1 MAVIKK
7 NFNIMALPL
16 AIERANPI
24 PLDSTAVWYSLED
37 MQNYAATGA
46 TAYVGQTLVYVN
58 ATANTSTA
66 YIIADAAGT
75 LQEIGAGKVELDN
88 VTIETN
94 ASGEVA
100 LKDFGKKYYK
110 WVSTVPASGTPGEE
124 GYVPAVP
131 GKYVVQEVDETH
143 PWQAGLELRTV
154 GASEIGWY
162 EQNTETS
169 EGLNAAVTALQDNV
183 KEIRTQVSALAGAFR
198 FKGELTLQEGQDAAG
213 LLATVKDPQPGDV
226 YQIGSDEWVYT
237 ADKNKQ
243 WIELGPQIDLSG
255 YATKDALSAV
265 DGRLRTLETT
275 VGDLTKVDGTI
286 AKLQETITG
295 HTTSLGELNTK
306 IGTLETSIKT
316 NTDGLAA
323 VEGKITALQNADKAF
338 DTRVGGL
345 EKALGVPAGEG
356 AEASGLYAVMDTFI
370 TGAQLDDTDIDILN
384 HKVQL
389 KTFDGTVTGLVPVP
403 GAFAEGETA
412 ADFVLNAAGRWVK
425 PQDAR
430 VGNLGDSATVVDY
443 VDKKVANATITWS
456 AITE

>member
-24 PLDSTAVWYSLED
+24 PLDSTAIWYSLED
-37 MQNYAATGA
+37 MQNYAKTGA
-46 TAYVGQTLVYVN
+46 TAYVGQTLVYVDE
-58 ATANTSTA
+58 TANTSTA

-75 LQEIGAGKVELDN
+75 LQEIGAGKVEFDN

-94 ASGEVA
+94 DSGKVA

-110 WVSTVPASGTPGEE
+110 WVSTVPASGTPGED

-131 GKYVVQEVDETH
+131 GHYKAQVVDETH

-154 GASEIGWY
+154 GTSEIGWY

-198 FKGELTLQEGQDAAG
+198 FKGELTLQEGQNAAG
-213 LLATVKDPQPGDV
+213 VLATVKDPQPGDV
-226 YQIGSDEWVYT
+226 YQIGEDEWVYT
-237 ADKNKQ
+237 TDKK

-255 YATKDALSAV
+255 YATKEALEAV
-265 DGRLRTLETT
+265 DGRLGTLETT
-275 VGDLTKVDGTI
+275 VGNLTKVDGTI
-286 AKLQETITG
+286 AQLQKTIG
-295 HTTSLGELNTK
+295 EHTTSIEGLNTK
-306 IGTLETSIKT
+306 VGTLETSIKT

-323 VEGKITALQNADKAF
+323 VDGKITALENADKAF
-338 DTRVGGL
+338 GTRVKNLTDVIG
-345 EKALGVPAGEG
+345 APAGEDT
-356 AEASGLYAVMDTFI
+356 EASGLYAVMDTFI

-384 HKVQL
+384 HKIQL
-389 KTFDGTVTGLVPVP
+389 KTFNGTVAGLVPVP
-403 GAFAEGETA
+403 GAFAESETA
-412 ADFVLNAAGRWVK
+412 ADFVLNAAGAWVK

-430 VGNLGDSATVVDY
+430 IGNLGDSATVVDY
-443 VDKKVANATITWS
+443 VDKKVSNATIVWS
-456 AITE
+456 TIAE

>member
-1 MAVIKK
+1 MAGIKK

-24 PLDSTAVWYSLED
+24 PLDSTAIWYSLED
-37 MQNYAATGA
+37 MQNYAKTGA

-58 ATANTSTA
+58 ETAKTSTA
-66 YIIADAAGT
+66 YIIADDAGT
-75 LQEIGAGKVELDN
+75 LQEIGAGKVEFDN

-94 ASGEVA
+94 ESGKVA

-110 WVSTVPASGTPGEE
+110 WIKTVPASGTPGED
-124 GYVPAVP
+124 GYVAEVP
-131 GKYVVQEVDETH
+131 GHYEAQIVDETN
-143 PWQAGLELRTV
+143 PWKAGLELRTV
-154 GASEIGWY
+154 NASEMGWY
-162 EQNTETS
+162 EPNTETTA
-169 EGLNAAVTALQDNV
+169 GLNSAVTALQGDVTELRNSLS
-183 KEIRTQVSALAGAFR
+183 TLAGAFR
-198 FKGELTLQEGQDAAG
+198 FKGELTLQEGQDSAG
-213 LLATVKDPQPGDV
+213 LLATVTNPQPGDV

-237 ADKNKQ
+237 TDKK

-265 DGRLRTLETT
+265 DGRLGTLETT

-345 EKALGVPAGEG
+345 EKALGAPAGEG

-370 TGAQLDDTDIDILN
+370 TGAQLDGTDIDILN

>member
-37 MQNYAATGA
+37 MRNYAATGA
-46 TAYVGQTLVYVN
+46 TAYVGQTLVYVDE
-58 ATANTSTA
+58 AANTSTA

-100 LKDFGKKYYK
+100 LKDFSKKYYK
-110 WVSTVPASGTPGEE
+110 WVSTVPASGTPGED
-124 GYVPAVP
+124 GYIAAVP
-131 GKYVVQEVDETH
+131 GHYEAQVVDETH

-237 ADKNKQ
+237 TGQ
-243 WIELGPQIDLSG
+243 GWIELGPQIDLSG
-255 YATKDALSAV
+255 YATKEALEAV
-265 DGRLRTLETT
+265 DGRLGTLETK
-275 VGDLTKVDGTI
+275 VSDLTKVDGTI
-286 AKLQETITG
+286 AKLQETVAG
-295 HTTSLGELNTK
+295 HTTSIGDLNTK
-306 IGTLETSIKT
+306 VGTLETSIKA
-316 NTDGLAA
+316 NTDGLAT
-323 VEGKITALQNADKAF
+323 VEGKITALENADKAF
-338 DTRVGGL
+338 DTRVKNLADVIG
-345 EKALGVPAGEG
+345 APAGENT
-356 AEASGLYAVMDTFI
+356 EASGLYAIMDTHI

-384 HKVQL
+384 HKIQL
-389 KTFDGTVTGLVPVP
+389 KTFDGTVAGLVPVP

-412 ADFVLNAAGRWVK
+412 ADFVLNAAGAWVK

-430 VGNLGDSATVVDY
+430 IGNLGDSATVVDY
-443 VDKKVANATITWS
+443 VDKKVSNATIVWS
-456 AITE
+456 TITE